1 MQVTLGEEGSGFS
14 NPDPF
19 FFPVAGNMAG
29 EAAPLMLRLVL
40 SRRLREVVRP
50 VRPGDK
56 IDDLE
61 GSFMEEEW
69 WREVKQM
76 KRSLVVVGR
85 CGGGGGRSESIV
97 GLLLEHVV
105 KAAAAAAAICL
116 SWCMN
121 IIFFLV
127 DE

>member
-1 MQVTLGEEGSGFS
+1 MQVTLGEDGSGFS

-19 FFPVAGNMAG
+19 FFPVVGNMAG

-85 CGGGGGRSESIV
+85 CGGGGGRSESIDCAV
-97 GLLLEHVV
+97 IGACCKSCCCCYL
-105 KAAAAAAAICL
+105 L

-121 IIFFLV
+121 IIIFSGG
-127 DE
+127 